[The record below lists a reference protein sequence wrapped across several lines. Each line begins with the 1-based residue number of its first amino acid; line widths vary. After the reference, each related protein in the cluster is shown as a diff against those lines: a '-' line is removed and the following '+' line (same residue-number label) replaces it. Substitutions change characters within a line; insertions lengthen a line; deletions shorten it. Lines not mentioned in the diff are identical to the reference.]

1 MLVSHTFYFSYSC
14 PWLLQWQF
22 VIKHSSIIARLRPFK
37 PVTCYMVD
45 ATVITFSFDSV
56 GNNAEWIDFAVLRP
70 VIDVDKTRGT
80 GANEPIIWPDWHPRG
95 RLDITSYDWI
105 ICTTWYTTLSPVY
118 HFGVMNTVWTKY
130 TANPDSG
137 NCVSPSSRES
147 VCFYF
152 EFS

>member
-1 MLVSHTFYFSYSC
+1 
-14 PWLLQWQF
+14 
-22 VIKHSSIIARLRPFK
+22 
-37 PVTCYMVD
+37 MVD

-118 HFGVMNTVWTKY
+118 HSGVINTGWTKY
-130 TANPDSG
+130 TTNPDSS

-147 VCFYF
+147 VFTLSFLKLHVRVVNVLNGRRDYPTHARFPCLLP
-152 EFS
+152 EATALIA